1 MSVFPKPIITTIAD
15 LKRMHERRVPRMFY
29 DYAESGSWTEQT
41 FRENTTD
48 FDQIRL
54 RQRVAVD
61 MTGRSTATHMIGENV
76 AMPVA
81 LAPVGLTG
89 MQHADGEIKAARA
102 AEKFGVPYTLSTMS
116 INSIEDV
123 AAATTAPFW
132 FQLYTMRDTDYT
144 SLLIERARA
153 AKCSA
158 LVITLDLQILG
169 QRHKD
174 LKNGLSAPPKLTIK
188 TLANLATK
196 WSWGL
201 EMLRAQRREFGN
213 IVGHVDGISDAS
225 SLGAW
230 TAEQFDPSWD
240 GDKIAKLKE
249 QWGGKVILKGILDAE
264 DAKMALKVGAD
275 AIIVSNHGG
284 RQLDGALSSIRALPS
299 ILEAVGDQIEVHIDG
314 GIRSG
319 QDVLKAVAMGAKGT
333 YIGRAYIYGLGAM
346 GQDGV
351 TEALN
356 VIHRELDTT
365 MALCGETQVTD
376 LGRQNLL
383 IPKDFEGR
391 WQD

>member
-1 MSVFPKPIITTIAD
+1 MAVITNIGD
-15 LKRMHERRVPRMFY
+15 LKKIHERRVPRMFY

-61 MTGRSTATHMIGENV
+61 MTGRSTSSTMVGQDV

-123 AAATTAPFW
+123 AEATTAPFW
-132 FQLYTMRDTDYT
+132 FQLYTMKDEDYVDR
-144 SLLIERARA
+144 LIARAKA

-174 LKNGLSAPPKLTIK
+174 LKNGLSAPPKLTAK
-188 TLANLATK
+188 TIANLATK
-196 WSWGL
+196 WGWGI
-201 EMLRAQRREFGN
+201 EMLSAKRRNFGN
-213 IVGHVDGISDAS
+213 IVGHVEGISDTS
-225 SLGAW
+225 SLSSW
-230 TAEQFDPSWD
+230 TAEQFDPALDWSKVAKLIEKWD
-240 GDKIAKLKE
+240 GRT
-249 QWGGKVILKGILDAE
+249 ILKGILDAE
-264 DAKMALKVGAD
+264 DAKMAVKVGAD
-275 AIIVSNHGG
+275 AIVVSNHGG
-284 RQLDGALSSIRALPS
+284 RQLDGALSSIRVLPS
-299 ILEAVGDQIEVHIDG
+299 IMQAVGGEIEVMLDS

-319 QDVLKAVAMGAKGT
+319 QDVLKAIALGASGT
-333 YIGRAYIYGLGAM
+333 MIGRAYIYGLGAM
-346 GQDGV
+346 GQQGV
-351 TEALN
+351 TMALD
-356 VIHRELDTT
+356 VIRKELDIT
-365 MALCGETQVTD
+365 MALCGRRTIDELD
-376 LGRQNLL
+376 RDILL
-383 IPKDFEGR
+383 VPEGFEGA
-391 WQD
+391 WQQN

>member
-1 MSVFPKPIITTIAD
+1 MPVITNIKD
-15 LKRMHERRVPRMFY
+15 LQRLHERRVPRMFY

-61 MTGRSTATHMIGENV
+61 MTGRSTATQMIGQDV
-76 AMPVA
+76 AMHVA

-102 AEKFGVPYTLSTMS
+102 AEAFGVPYTLSTMS

-123 AAATTAPFW
+123 AAATTKPFW
-132 FQLYTMRDTDYT
+132 FQLYTMRDNDYI
-144 SLLIERARA
+144 SRLIQRAKDA
-153 AKCSA
+153 NVSA

-174 LKNGLSAPPKLTIK
+174 LKNGLSAPPKLTLK
-188 TLANLATK
+188 TMANLATK
-196 WSWGL
+196 WSWGIG
-201 EMLRAQRREFGN
+201 MLGAKRREFGN
-213 IVGHVDGISDAS
+213 IVGHVKGISDTS
-225 SLGAW
+225 SLGSW
-230 TAEQFDPSWD
+230 TAEQFDPSLDW
-240 GDKIAKLKE
+240 DKIAKLKE

-284 RQLDGALSSIRALPS
+284 RKLDGALSSIRALPS
-299 ILEAVGDQIEVHIDG
+299 ILEAVGDKIDVHLDS

-319 QDVLKAVAMGAKGT
+319 QDVLKAMAMGAKGT

-346 GQDGV
+346 GEAGV
-351 TEALN
+351 TSALN
-356 VIHRELDTT
+356 IIHRELDTT
-365 MALCGETQVTD
+365 MALCGETNIED
-376 LGRQNLL
+376 LGRHNLL
-383 IPKDFEGR
+383 IPEDFEGR
-391 WQD
+391 WQE